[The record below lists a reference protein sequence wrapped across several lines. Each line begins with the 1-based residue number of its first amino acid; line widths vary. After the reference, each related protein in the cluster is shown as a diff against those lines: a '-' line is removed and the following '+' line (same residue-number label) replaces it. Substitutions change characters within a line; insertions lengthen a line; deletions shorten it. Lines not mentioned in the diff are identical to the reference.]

1 MKHKKIIAS
10 LLAAAMIIG
19 TASGFSTP
27 VSAET
32 TVEDAVIQ
40 SVENWFMEN
49 YEPFYDII
57 DEEFT
62 VTRTHDN
69 GGTTSYTVSVYCQTK
84 LKSQEPED
92 IPYVKG
98 LYDAMAT
105 QRATNAYAAIA
116 ATAIDDYVS
125 TLDIT
130 DDYNVLTMDIV
141 VEVSNNPVTRSQDS
155 FTLYY
160 QDGMDTQ
167 LSPIEDLELDS
178 SEMYANGLADA
189 QPIISEYAQ
198 KASTASTRGYSAY
211 DRIAARDYAF
221 RWTGSNVTSC
231 YDHGY
236 SCGMLQDRTKW
247 NNSDY
252 YYISTLVHDDC
263 TDFVSQCMH
272 AGGIPIDPGKWERF
286 VDAANGWT
294 WTYAPELRRYMVD
307 KGYWDE
313 SDFYWANAG
322 NILYQSDGGHIML
335 ITLNDGVTNRFTAHT
350 NDRYNYVFYDSSDFL
365 YYAINIS
372 D

>member
-69 GGTTSYTVSVYCQTK
+69 GDTTSYTVSVYCQTK

-116 ATAIDDYVS
+116 ETAIDDYVS

-160 QDGMDTQ
+160 QDGMNTQ
-167 LSPIEDLELDS
+167 LSPIDDLELDS

-211 DRIAARDYAF
+211 DRIAARDYAI
-221 RWTGSNVTSC
+221 RWTGSDVRGCNVHTSGC
-231 YDHGY
+231 TI
-236 SCGMLQDRTKW
+236 LQDSSKW
-247 NNSDY
+247 NEAQYPYSSMFLHN
-252 YYISTLVHDDC
+252 DC
-263 TDFVSQCMH
+263 ANFVSQCLK
-272 AGGIPIDPGKWERF
+272 AGGIPTSS
-286 VDAANGWT
+286 GWYRNYNDFNTT
-294 WTYAPELRRYMVD
+294 WIRVKELRDYMCNNN
-307 KGYWDE
+307 YWDE

-335 ITLNDGVTNRFTAHT
+335 ITLNDGLTNRYTAHT
-350 NDRYNYVFYDSSDFL
+350 NDRHDYAFVDSSKYL

>member
-1 MKHKKIIAS
+1 MKYKKVIAA
-10 LLAAAMIIG
+10 LMAAAMIIG

-40 SVENWFMEN
+40 SVENWFMDN

-57 DEEFT
+57 DEEFA

-69 GGTTSYTVSVYCQTK
+69 GDTASYTVSVYCQTK
-84 LKSQEPED
+84 LKSQKPED

-116 ATAIDDYVS
+116 ETAIDDYVS

-141 VEVSNNPVTRSQDS
+141 VEVSNNPVTRNQDS

-160 QDGMDTQ
+160 QDGMNTQ
-167 LSPIEDLELDS
+167 LSPIEDLELNS

-198 KASTASTRGYSAY
+198 NASIASTRGYSAY

-236 SCGMLQDRTKW
+236 SCGMLQDRSKW
-247 NNSDY
+247 NNSAY
-252 YYISTLVHDDC
+252 YFIENLTHNDC
-263 TDFVSQCMH
+263 ADFVSQCMH
-272 AGGIPIDPGKWERF
+272 AGGIPIEAGKWQRF
-286 VDAANGWT
+286 LDGNNGWT
-294 WTYAPELRRYMVD
+294 WTYVSSLRNYMTS
-307 KGYWDE
+307 KGYWDN

-322 NILYQSDGGHIML
+322 NILYWNDSSHIAL

-350 NDRYNYVFYDSSDFL
+350 NDRYNYAFSDSNSYN